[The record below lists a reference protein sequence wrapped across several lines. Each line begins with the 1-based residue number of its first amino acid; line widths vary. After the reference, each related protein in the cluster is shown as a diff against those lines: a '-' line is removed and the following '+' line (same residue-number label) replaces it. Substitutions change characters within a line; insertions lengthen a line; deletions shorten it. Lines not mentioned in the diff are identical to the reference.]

1 MSDIPNGHDCSA
13 DSPQHT
19 LQQQIEKAQPC
30 SMMKHECGSGDNAEK
45 PPLYLPQPEDEYPPK
60 PGHTMEPIGPW
71 ATGKVT
77 CSREG
82 GITGLRPVAD
92 RYSITRYGPSEWRAH
107 NLSIFQQSNKRIC
120 DAQVAADRAKQCV
133 DQVYTTA
140 DKVQSET
147 TEHLKTRA
155 NVVYRWKAELEH
167 AIAAIAEE
175 MELLE
180 TERRRV
186 QRSLSILTIPL
197 SIANE
202 FLQLR
207 SFRLNSD
214 LVRDNVEEQLT
225 KEIALCTEIR
235 DLLRR
240 TYEQIEIQMVELKSA
255 KARAENDWSDKI
267 HTYNLDSVC
276 VNLSNDSPLL
286 LWKAGAT
293 RFPAD
298 QSTPTSYDHFTQEVL
313 TDSEAAKQRS
323 IKLRSTL
330 NDIYTNSIKDL
341 RDQAT
346 RVDVA
351 LANNVELTQDCL
363 QQLENELLRC
373 LHELANTEKLIETL
387 RGSTKGLNNGMKLAQ
402 TRLDNRLN
410 RLNVESCRDAPQ
422 FALIE
427 EVKSLGEH
435 TSAVLAELKRAEEVQ
450 AELVKAR
457 EMKRMQNSVRHNPVQ
472 EAVDIAQEEE
482 EKKNVNLEVLDDVE
496 ETAQQ
501 PLYQIRPHLDEK
513 FKPLSAKEIIHD
525 VLFEQLATKSYDA
538 QAAAQWTKDIADVI
552 ERKIKDLQFKRY
564 KYIVNV
570 VLGQQHG
577 AGVKIG
583 TRCIWDAEAD
593 TYAYDSFINDTIFCV
608 AIVYAVYFY

>member
-13 DSPQHT
+13 DSSQHS

-30 SMMKHECGSGDNAEK
+30 PMTKHECSENGCGDNAEK
-45 PPLYLPQPEDEYPPK
+45 PPFYLPQPEDEYPPK
-60 PGHTMEPIGPW
+60 LEHTMEPIGPW

-92 RYSITRYGPSEWRAH
+92 RYSITRYAPSEWRAH
-107 NLSIFQQSNKRIC
+107 NLSIFQQSDERIC
-120 DAQVAADRAKQCV
+120 DAQVAANRAKQCV
-133 DQVYTTA
+133 DHVYTTA
-140 DKVQSET
+140 NKVQLET

-155 NVVYRWKAELEH
+155 NVVYHWKTKLEH

-180 TERRRV
+180 AERRRV

-202 FLQLR
+202 FLHLR
-207 SFRLNSD
+207 SFRLNCD

-240 TYEQIEIQMVELKSA
+240 THEQIEMQMAELKSA
-255 KARAENDWSDKI
+255 KARAENDWSDKM
-267 HTYNLDSVC
+267 HTYNIDSVC

-313 TDSEAAKQRS
+313 ADGEAAKQRS

-330 NDIYTNSIKDL
+330 NDIYTNFIKDL

-363 QQLENELLRC
+363 YQLEIELLRC

-387 RGSTKGLNNGMKLAQ
+387 RGSPKGLNNGMKLAQ

-410 RLNVESCRDAPQ
+410 RFNVENCRDAPQ
-422 FALIE
+422 FALIK
-427 EVKSLGEH
+427 EVKSLGEN

-450 AELVKAR
+450 AELVKTR
-457 EMKRMQNSVRHNPVQ
+457 GILEHEIMVKRKSLHIDKERGQLLRTFFPSNT
-472 EAVDIAQEEE
+472 
-482 EKKNVNLEVLDDVE
+482 NL
-496 ETAQQ
+496 
-501 PLYQIRPHLDEK
+501 
-513 FKPLSAKEIIHD
+513 
-525 VLFEQLATKSYDA
+525 
-538 QAAAQWTKDIADVI
+538 
-552 ERKIKDLQFKRY
+552 
-564 KYIVNV
+564 
-570 VLGQQHG
+570 
-577 AGVKIG
+577 AG
-583 TRCIWDAEAD
+583 
-593 TYAYDSFINDTIFCV
+593 F
-608 AIVYAVYFY
+608 